1 MQELNGH
8 MLLFIK
14 LLLFSIL
21 AINPSS
27 LSSQS
32 DYSILFT
39 QNQELLSFGKLDIDK
54 DDQTMIFAP
63 IQQSNILKFIK
74 YDEGISFHNSFDV
87 KLPDQFIFSGAD
99 WFFNEYSLA
108 KDNAFALTTTGPNRF
123 LIGLNVDTDLV
134 WSKLIAGSSTGGHLV
149 YDTESDRLFVSY
161 GAQNLNLRILSAEG
175 QEILHSAFELKI
187 ANDEV
192 RWVEAVK
199 LETLESELYI
209 AAVFRDKSSNKP
221 YAGLLKCN
229 KDGEVLDQV
238 FFKNLYC
245 NDLHIN
251 ESDGSFY
258 LSMHT
263 FDANNNFE
271 DGQIIHLD
279 SSFNIRWSK
288 KVHAENFTS
297 LELKVVKQN
306 DNIILAYSTWG
317 SFPVI
322 FGKLDLNGNLIYQ
335 TGLSH
340 YMPDLDTDSK
350 GNLYVTTGFEFQPDG
365 SGEAKLVVS
374 KFSDIEQIDN
384 CPEFNS
390 CLVVIDTT
398 YEMIDVQFESI
409 TLDTLS
415 NVPVEL
421 EESEVQLENYCQV
434 LPPPEAIFE
443 IPNTICLLDSLS
455 PSNLKSALA
464 NYVSWE
470 LIAPDGQIIK
480 SEKLEPLFFFDKK
493 GTYRISQTIWYLGCS
508 EHHEV
513 EILVSD
519 LDSINYVIE
528 DPCLESTPII
538 ITINDPNNSFTY
550 NWNSGETTNYIAA
563 ESNGSYSVVVS
574 NNFCEDTL
582 FFDIEKSNFDIN
594 DVISFVPSATICISE
609 LPYELSPVS
618 NFENKFSIEN
628 SPEEFQTLL
637 LNEFGAFTIYTKI
650 DDCTFQRD
658 FELIEKDCILKI
670 YIPSAFSPNGD
681 GINDEFTVYLENQ
694 EFVSL
699 EIFSRWGNKV
709 FKSRNLNNQWDGK
722 LKGEYLNP
730 DLFMY
735 VLRIRS
741 DDQIEVLS
749 GDFVLLR

>member
-1 MQELNGH
+1 
-8 MLLFIK
+8 
-14 LLLFSIL
+14 
-21 AINPSS
+21 
-27 LSSQS
+27 
-32 DYSILFT
+32 
-39 QNQELLSFGKLDIDK
+39 
-54 DDQTMIFAP
+54 
-63 IQQSNILKFIK
+63 
-74 YDEGISFHNSFDV
+74 
-87 KLPDQFIFSGAD
+87 
-99 WFFNEYSLA
+99 
-108 KDNAFALTTTGPNRF
+108 
-123 LIGLNVDTDLV
+123 
-134 WSKLIAGSSTGGHLV
+134 
-149 YDTESDRLFVSY
+149 
-161 GAQNLNLRILSAEG
+161 
-175 QEILHSAFELKI
+175 
-187 ANDEV
+187 
-192 RWVEAVK
+192 
-199 LETLESELYI
+199 
-209 AAVFRDKSSNKP
+209 
-221 YAGLLKCN
+221 
-229 KDGEVLDQV
+229 
-238 FFKNLYC
+238 
-245 NDLHIN
+245 
-251 ESDGSFY
+251 
-258 LSMHT
+258 MHT

-374 KFSDIEQIDN
+374 KFSDIEEIDN

-455 PSNLKSALA
+455 PSNLKNALA

-470 LIAPDGQIIK
+470 LIAPDGQTIK

-508 EHHEV
+508 EHQEV

-574 NNFCEDTL
+574 NTFCEDTL

-594 DVISFVPSATICISE
+594 DVISFVPSATICKSE

-618 NFENKFSIEN
+618 NFGNKFSIEN

-637 LNEFGAFTIYTKI
+637 LNEFGAFTIYSKI

-709 FKSRNLNNQWDGK
+709 FESRNLNNQWDGK